1 MWPPTLPTAAACGW
15 VDRHQQTEHKQPE
28 TMPRT
33 RKSALLESAAHLI
46 ETVLLELREDGE
58 DGETALLAEMV
69 EDLSAMALTYEY
81 VESAAH

>member
-1 MWPPTLPTAAACGW
+1 
-15 VDRHQQTEHKQPE
+15 
-28 TMPRT
+28 MPRT

-69 EDLSAMALTYEY
+69 EHLSAMALTYED